1 MILKGTIIIIMLIL
15 ILLISIINFVYF
27 INKNKYTLNG
37 NYINKSNVGGRGV
50 FAGKDYNIGEII
62 EISPCIKD
70 KLVAFNRGI
79 LKDYIFRYDENH
91 HILSLGYGSMYSH
104 NDNPNTQYKIITN
117 NNDISMLYIAIKPIK
132 KDEEIFINYG
142 ESWWDSRRDRLN
154 KI

>member
-1 MILKGTIIIIMLIL
+1 MILKGSIIIIILIL

-37 NYINKSNVGGRGV
+37 NYIDKSEIGGRGV
-50 FAGKDYNIGEII
+50 FAGKNYEIGEII

-70 KLVAFNRGI
+70 ELVAFNRGI

-104 NDNPNTQYKIITN
+104 NDNPNAHYKINTD
-117 NNDISMLYIAIKPIK
+117 NDEISMIYIALKPIK

-142 ESWWDSRRDRLN
+142 ESWWESRKERLN